1 MRSAR
6 QSRTAPQAPLL
17 ERCKAG
23 LHTRYNTRTIPEVNT
38 LHAFC
43 YAAAMRKPPTSA
55 VFAVLAPVL
64 GALALA
70 VPSPWSWAAAA
81 LAVLAAA
88 GAGLA
93 THVPLF
99 LVGRPLVSAP
109 LAGAL
114 ASLAA
119 YLVDAAF
126 TAPPGWTQAAFL
138 AGAVVC
144 AGVAGVP
151 VPSPRSARAAPL
163 LLLLAA
169 LPAHAGAPR
178 YHTHTFTVSTAAC
191 PTGAPGLDTD
201 GTAYGISLAAVRAW
215 TVEICPVTAGAYFT
229 GAGLLKTC
237 TYSQTEW
244 GSGSWALGPTLD
256 IGPDGDPTTTD
267 VTTTADNPCRR
278 YWDVEVGVG
287 LSDRVY
293 VYPSTDLGLS
303 AGTQVRVRLFG
314 ETR

>member
-1 MRSAR
+1 MR
-6 QSRTAPQAPLL
+6 L
-17 ERCKAG
+17 
-23 LHTRYNTRTIPEVNT
+23 
-38 LHAFC
+38 
-43 YAAAMRKPPTSA
+43 PPIL
-55 VFAVLAPVL
+55 AVLAPVL

-70 VPSPWSWAAAA
+70 VPSPWSWTAAA

-93 THVPLF
+93 VRVPEF
-99 LVGRPLVSAP
+99 LIGRPLVSAP

-119 YLVDAAF
+119 FLANEAL

-151 VPSPRSARAAPL
+151 VPRPRSARAVPPL

-169 LPAHAGAPR
+169 LPGHAGSPR
-178 YHTHTFTVSTAAC
+178 YHPSTITVSTAAC
-191 PTGAPGLDTD
+191 PTGTPGNDAD
-201 GTAYGISLAAVRAW
+201 GVAYGISLSGLRAW
-215 TVEICPVTAGAYFT
+215 TVEVCPVTAGAYFT

-256 IGPDGDPTTTD
+256 IGPDGDPTTAD
-267 VTTTADNPCRR
+267 VTTTAANPCRR
-278 YWDVEVGVG
+278 YWDVEVGIG

-293 VYPSTDLGLS
+293 IYPSTDFGLS